1 MAECVLVTTTVASRD
16 QADQLAEALVRARL
30 AACAQVS
37 GPIAST
43 WRWHGVVEQGDE
55 WVCRLKT
62 TRARLPA
69 LETELARLHAY
80 ELPEL
85 SVIPLGGSRSYL
97 AWIEEAVRDEG

>member
-16 QADQLAEALVRARL
+16 AADGLAAALVEARL

-37 GPIAST
+37 GPVAST
-43 WRWHGVVEQGDE
+43 WRWHGAVEQGHE
-55 WVCRLKT
+55 WRCELKT
-62 TRARLPA
+62 TRERLPA
-69 LETELARLHAY
+69 LEAELGRRHAY

-85 SVIPLGGSRSYL
+85 TVVPLGGSRAYL

>member
-1 MAECVLVTTTVASRD
+1 MAGCVLVTTTVASRD
-16 QADQLAEALVRARL
+16 AADQLAEALVRHRL

-37 GPIAST
+37 GPISST
-43 WRWHGVVEQGDE
+43 WRWHGAVEQGEE
-55 WVCRLKT
+55 WVCQLKT

-69 LETELARLHAY
+69 LESELGRLHSY

-85 SVIPLGGSRSYL
+85 TVTPLGGSRSYL

>member
-16 QADQLAEALVRARL
+16 QADQLAGALVRGRL
-30 AACAQVS
+30 AACAQIS
-37 GPIAST
+37 GPVAST

-85 SVIPLGGSRSYL
+85 TVIPLGGSRSYL